1 MAKYHPLF
9 HKFKSI
15 VGYSI
20 ASVVIIVALGV
31 SGLRLVLTTAN
42 LYQQE
47 VEELASSLLEQP
59 VRIGRMDAKL
69 SGLMPTLIFYDV
81 QLLSEKTKK
90 SLFSLAQID
99 VGLSFEELLW
109 HQKIIPEQITIR
121 GMNLHVTRTVEGDFK
136 VKGFDLD
143 GLSKVAESESNS
155 VFGSWL
161 LQQGEIGLE
170 DSTFTWTDEQNAGL
184 TWYFDDINFLL
195 KKTRDRHQLILSS
208 QLPRMLG
215 DKIKLSFDLVGDITT
230 PSTWNVKAF
239 VESES
244 FNLSPVQTYI
254 KNTNFKLING
264 VAGFKLWLD
273 WENKKLKQLSGDVK
287 LYDLSY
293 YFNKKKI
300 VKLNLVS
307 GMFDSLRDENNTWNV
322 SVDKF
327 NYESDAKVLNES
339 KFSLAF
345 NYKDENIETFH
356 IKANYLKLGTLSKIV
371 TDNHLVK
378 QKYEN
383 IINNLNFRGEIRD
396 FYVAWKENNLHKVNA
411 DFSGFG
417 VNSWEDIPKMV
428 ELSGSVSYEQQKGI
442 ISLLAENAIVGFPG
456 LFREDF
462 KLDQLSADIIFSN
475 TKQGLFFDTKQLLT
489 NNSEVD
495 AVSSAKLWM
504 PLDGSS
510 PHLDLQTYVS
520 KGDISKISH
529 FLPVTIMD
537 EELVSWLDKGLIKGK
552 VDQGTIVFNGK
563 LNDFPF
569 DNKEGVFSV
578 DVETSNLTLN
588 FRKDWPK
595 ITNAKVVGNFTG
607 QGLKLHF
614 LTGETVNNILY
625 DSYAEIESFSNA
637 ELDLNITATG
647 STHTAVQYLV
657 NSPILSEEEK
667 IINSMRFSGDVTV
680 KIKLN
685 IPLDDE
691 MQKEKPLTYSGLA
704 EFGKASLFM
713 LDDKIDITNGSGL
726 LFFTEKGLS
735 SKNLVANI
743 LDEKARFSV
752 SSTLKDKSIKIA
764 VNGKMKPGII
774 LKRFDIPG
782 AKNISGKTT
791 FKAEMTFP
799 DNSVKNNRPTLK
811 VNSNLLGVK
820 SNFPEFLYK
829 RAKTRGKFNF
839 TTVFSAPDKVQFSV
853 SLNNHGSAIIEL
865 DQSGTNNYLNKG
877 AVSFS
882 SRKAVLPNK
891 NILYVDGSINK
902 ITPSKWL
909 EVLELNKVK
918 GNSPFF
924 VNPIIFNLDKLK
936 ILTIKKDKKTD
947 NAKVAD
953 PGKLPAFEGIVKKLY
968 FDEVFLGRLDFKI
981 SQKKKGLHFDEV
993 ILSSKNMKLFSH
1005 GDWRYSRGSHKTD
1018 MDFTLSSDD
1027 FGGMLTDLG
1036 YAAII
1041 QKGTAQASGKLK
1053 WWGAPTEFS
1062 LEKLNGDIQ
1071 LKLTK
1076 GNIKEV
1082 DTGAGRLLGFFSL
1095 SALPRKLFGDFNA
1108 SFESGFSF
1116 DTAKGE
1122 IKIENGDA
1130 YTNNFEIN
1138 SPIAEVRVSGRT
1150 GLADRDYENIV
1161 EVVPD
1166 VGGGLAGVTA
1176 LLVNLPAGIGLWL
1189 LDKITGEQFDDVST
1203 RIYEISGS
1211 WETPE
1216 IEKIEDE

>member
-1 MAKYHPLF
+1 MAKNHPLF

-20 ASVVIIVALGV
+20 AAVVIIVALGV
-31 SGLRLVLTTAN
+31 SGLRLILTNAN

-47 VEELASSLLEQP
+47 VEQLASSLLEQP
-59 VRIGRMDAKL
+59 VRIGRMDARL

-81 QLLSEKTKK
+81 QLLSDKTKK
-90 SLFSLAQID
+90 TLFYLSQID

-109 HQKIIPEQITIR
+109 HQKIIPEQITVR
-121 GMNLHVTRTVEGDFK
+121 GMNLHVTRKVDGSYK
-136 VKGFDLD
+136 VKGVDLD
-143 GLSKVAESESNS
+143 GLIKVGESESNS
-155 VFGSWL
+155 LIENWL
-161 LQQGEIGLE
+161 LQQGEVGVE
-170 DSTFTWTDEQNAGL
+170 DSSFTWIDEQNAGL

-195 KKTRDRHQLILSS
+195 KKNQDRYQLLLSS
-208 QLPRMLG
+208 QLPRVLG
-215 DKIKLSFDLVGDITT
+215 DEIKLSFDLVGDITT
-230 PSTWNVKAF
+230 PSTWNVKSF
-239 VESES
+239 VESKGL
-244 FNLSPVQTYI
+244 NLSPVQTYI

-264 VAGFKLWLD
+264 VADLKLWLD
-273 WENKKLKQLSGDVK
+273 WENKNLKQLSGDVK
-287 LYDLSY
+287 LHDFSY
-293 YFNKKKI
+293 HFNKKKI

-307 GMFDSLRDENNTWNV
+307 GIFDSRRDENDTWNV

-327 NYESDAKVLNES
+327 NYESNAKALKES
-339 KFSLAF
+339 KFSLVF
-345 NYKDENIETFH
+345 NYKNENIETFH
-356 IKANYLKLGTLSKIV
+356 IKANYLKLETLSQIV
-371 TDNHLVK
+371 TDNHLAK
-378 QKYEN
+378 QKHEN
-383 IINNLNFRGEIRD
+383 IIKNLNLHGEIRD
-396 FYVAWKENNLHKVNA
+396 FYIAWKENELHKVKA

-417 VNSWEDIPKMV
+417 VNAWENIPKV
-428 ELSGSVSYEQQKGI
+428 AGLSGSVFYEQQEGV

-462 KLDQLSADIIFSN
+462 KFDRLSADIAFSN
-475 TKQGLFFDTKQLLT
+475 TKKGLFFDTKHLLT
-489 NNSEVD
+489 KNTEVD
-495 AVSSAKLWM
+495 AVSSMKLWM
-504 PLDGSS
+504 PIDGSS

-537 EELVSWLDKGLIKGK
+537 GDLVNWLDQGLIKGR
-552 VDQGTIVFNGK
+552 VDQGTIIFNGK

-578 DVETSNLTLN
+578 DVDVSDLTVN
-588 FRKDWPK
+588 FRKGWPK
-595 ITNAKVVGNFTG
+595 ITKAKVAGNFTG

-614 LTGETVNNILY
+614 LTAETENNILY
-625 DSYAEIESFSNA
+625 DSDVEIESFLNA
-637 ELDLNITATG
+637 ELNINIFATG
-647 STHTAVQYLV
+647 STYNTMQYLV

-667 IINSMRFSGDVTV
+667 TINSMRFSGDVAAE
-680 KIKLN
+680 IKLN

-691 MQKEKPLTYSGLA
+691 MQKEKPLTYSGSA
-704 EFGKASLFM
+704 KFAKASLFM
-713 LDDKIDITNGSGL
+713 LNDKIDITDGSGV

-735 SKNLVANI
+735 SKNLVANV
-743 LDEKARFSV
+743 LDEKAIFTV
-752 SSTLKDKSIKIA
+752 SSTLKDKDIKISI
-764 VNGKMKPGII
+764 NGKMKPGII

-782 AKNISGKTT
+782 AKNISGKTS

-799 DNSVKNNRPTLK
+799 GNPVKNNRPTLK
-811 VNSNLLGVK
+811 VNSDLFGIK

-829 RAKTRGKFNF
+829 KEKTRGKFNF

-853 SLNNHGSAIIEL
+853 SLDNNGSAVIEL

-882 SRKAVLPNK
+882 GGKAVLPSK

-909 EVLELNKVK
+909 EALELNKVK
-918 GNSPFF
+918 GDSPFF
-924 VNPIIFNLDKLK
+924 VNPIVFNLDELK
-936 ILTIKKDKKTD
+936 IFTTKKDKKTD
-947 NAKVAD
+947 DAEVVD

-968 FDEVFLGRLDFKI
+968 FDDVFLGRLDFKI
-981 SQKKKGLHFDEV
+981 SQKKQGLHFDEV

-1005 GDWRYSRGSHKTD
+1005 GDWRYLRGSHKTD
-1018 MDFTLSSDD
+1018 MDFTLSSND

-1036 YAAII
+1036 FAAII
-1041 QKGTAQASGKLK
+1041 RKGTAQASGKLK
-1053 WWGAPTEFS
+1053 WFGTPTEFS

-1082 DTGAGRLLGFFSL
+1082 DTGAGKLLGFFSL
-1095 SALPRKLFGDFNA
+1095 SALPRKLLGDFNA

-1116 DTAKGE
+1116 DTAEGE
-1122 IKIENGDA
+1122 IIIEDGDA
-1130 YTNNFEIN
+1130 YTDDFEIN
-1138 SPIAEVRVSGRT
+1138 SPIAEVTVSGRT

-1189 LDKITGEQFDDVST
+1189 LDKITGEQFNEAST

-1216 IEKIEDE
+1216 IVLIEDE

>member
-1 MAKYHPLF
+1 MAKNHPLF

-31 SGLRLVLTTAN
+31 SGIRLMLTTAN

-47 VEELASSLLEQP
+47 VEQLASSLLEQP

-81 QLLSEKTKK
+81 QLLSEETKK

-109 HQKIIPEQITIR
+109 HQKITPEQITIR
-121 GMNLHVTRTVEGDFK
+121 GMNLHVTRTVEGGVK

-155 VFGSWL
+155 MFQSWL
-161 LQQGEIGLE
+161 LQQGEVGLE

-195 KKTRDRHQLILSS
+195 KKTKDRHQLVLSS
-208 QLPRMLG
+208 QLPRILG
-215 DKIKLSFDLVGDITT
+215 DKIKLSFDLMGDITI

-239 VESES
+239 VESKD
-244 FNLSPVQTYI
+244 FNLRPIQTYI
-254 KNTNFKLING
+254 KNTNFKLIDG
-264 VAGFKLWLD
+264 VASFKLWLD
-273 WENKKLKQLSGDVK
+273 WENEKLKQLSGDVK
-287 LYDLSY
+287 LHDVSY
-293 YFNKKKI
+293 YFNKNKI

-307 GMFDSLRDENNTWNV
+307 GMFDSIRDENDTWNV

-371 TDNHLVK
+371 IDNHLVK
-378 QKYEN
+378 QKHKN
-383 IINNLNFRGEIRD
+383 IINNLNLRGEIRD
-396 FYVAWKENNLHKVNA
+396 FYIAWKENELHKVNA

-417 VNSWEDIPKMV
+417 INSWKDIPKV
-428 ELSGSVSYEQQKGI
+428 VGLSGSVSYEQQEGV
-442 ISLLAENAIVGFPG
+442 ISLLAENAIVGFPS

-475 TKQGLFFDTKQLLT
+475 TKQGLFFDIKQLLT

-504 PLDGSS
+504 PVDGSS
-510 PHLDLQTYVS
+510 PHLDLQTYIS

-529 FLPVTIMD
+529 FLPVTIMGRD
-537 EELVSWLDKGLIKGK
+537 LVSWLDKGLPKGK
-552 VDQGTIVFNGK
+552 VDKGTIIFNGK

-578 DVETSNLTLN
+578 DVESSDLTVN
-588 FRKDWPK
+588 FRKGWPK
-595 ITNAKVVGNFTG
+595 ITNAKVAGNFTG

-614 LTGETVNNILY
+614 LTGETENNVLH
-625 DSYAEIESFSNA
+625 DSYVEIKSFLKA
-637 ELDLNITATG
+637 ELNINISATG
-647 STHTAVQYLV
+647 TTHTAMQYLV

-667 IINSMRFSGDVTV
+667 TINSMRFSGDVATE
-680 KIKLN
+680 IKLN

-691 MQKEKPLTYSGLA
+691 MQKEKPLTYSGSA
-704 EFGKASLFM
+704 KFGKASLFM
-713 LDDKIDITNGSGL
+713 LDDKIDITDGSGL

-743 LDEKARFSV
+743 LDEKATFTINSA
-752 SSTLKDKSIKIA
+752 LKYQSIKIA
-764 VNGKMKPGII
+764 VNGKMKPGVI

-782 AKNISGKTT
+782 AKNISGTT
-791 FKAEMTFP
+791 AFQANMIFP
-799 DNSVKNNRPTLK
+799 NNSVKNNHPTLK

-829 RAKTRGKFNF
+829 KEKTREKFNF
-839 TTVFSAPDKVQFSV
+839 TTVFSAPDKIQFFIE
-853 SLNNHGSAIIEL
+853 LANKGSAIIEL
-865 DQSGTNNYLNKG
+865 DQSGANDYLNKG

-882 SRKAVLPNK
+882 GKRAVLPNK
-891 NILYVDGSINK
+891 NILYIDGSINK
-902 ITPSKWL
+902 ITPSKWH
-909 EVLELNKVK
+909 EALELNKVK

-924 VNPIIFNLDKLK
+924 VNPIIFNLDKLN
-936 ILTIKKDKKTD
+936 ILTTEKDIETD
-947 NAKVAD
+947 NAQVTD

-981 SQKKKGLHFDEV
+981 SKKKNGLHFDEI

-1036 YAAII
+1036 FAAII
-1041 QKGTAQASGKLK
+1041 RKGTAQVSGKLK
-1053 WWGAPTEFS
+1053 WWDAPTEFS

-1095 SALPRKLFGDFNA
+1095 SALPRKLIGDFNA

-1116 DTAKGE
+1116 DTAEGE
-1122 IKIENGDA
+1122 INIEDGDA
-1130 YTNNFEIN
+1130 YTDAFEII
-1138 SPIAEVRVSGRT
+1138 SPIAEVSVSGRT

-1189 LDKITGEQFDDVST
+1189 LDKITGEQFNDAST

-1216 IEKIEDE
+1216 IELIEDE